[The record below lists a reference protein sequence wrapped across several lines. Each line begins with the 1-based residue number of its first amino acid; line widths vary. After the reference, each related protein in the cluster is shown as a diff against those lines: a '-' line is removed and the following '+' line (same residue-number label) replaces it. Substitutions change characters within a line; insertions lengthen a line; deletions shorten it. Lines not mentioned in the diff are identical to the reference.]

1 MGENQ
6 RTQILVQE
14 VIRRLGNTKEDMG
27 AEVIKDILDRF
38 SQKLVNSGHNEEQT
52 RRIILAGIKGGE
64 GRKTRCIPENI
75 S

>member
-52 RRIILAGIKGGE
+52 RRIILAGIKGWE